1 MIIIRLECRVTLSTK
16 RKIVILAVV
25 IILSRSQ
32 AFIALG
38 SGSTIVIE
46 EREKKRKNYEGP
58 TVRGMI
64 NNSVSRGGIII
75 SQRNGRENR
84 LVTRSRADID
94 RASRSQGLNYRSLHL
109 PSSVKVYRDPETR
122 CAFHGKWFGRLLSSA
137 RLLIVRSCTLHSIA
151 WSPVVLHV
159 LPSLINHSAITRIP
173 VVCPPPINDYRS
185 KKTKPSPSFTAY
197 FYVRHYDNL
206 LLGPIGRFLGT
217 AGDAVAEAK
226 ANQAGIACPPSTA
239 PDPL

>member
-1 MIIIRLECRVTLSTK
+1 MIVILLECRVTLSTK

-46 EREKKRKNYEGP
+46 EREKRRKNYEGP

-109 PSSVKVYRDPETR
+109 PPSVKVYRDPETR
-122 CAFHGKWFGRLLSSA
+122 CAFHGK
-137 RLLIVRSCTLHSIA
+137 
-151 WSPVVLHV
+151 
-159 LPSLINHSAITRIP
+159 
-173 VVCPPPINDYRS
+173 
-185 KKTKPSPSFTAY
+185 
-197 FYVRHYDNL
+197 
-206 LLGPIGRFLGT
+206 
-217 AGDAVAEAK
+217 
-226 ANQAGIACPPSTA
+226 
-239 PDPL
+239 